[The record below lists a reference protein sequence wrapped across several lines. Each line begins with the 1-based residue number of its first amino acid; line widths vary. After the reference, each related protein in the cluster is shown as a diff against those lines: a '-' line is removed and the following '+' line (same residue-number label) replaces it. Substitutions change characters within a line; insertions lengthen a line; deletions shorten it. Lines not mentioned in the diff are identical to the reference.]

1 LVKIIIMAKI
11 KINNSITKI
20 KEKNKET
27 LLTQAKRLIKRVE
40 SSGLK
45 HSHIAEAILVQEET
59 FSRFMA
65 QKDGYITKRIVTALN
80 EYLNKKLSDKK

>member
-1 LVKIIIMAKI
+1 MAKV

-20 KEKNKET
+20 REKNKET
-27 LLTQAKRLIKRVE
+27 LITTAKKLIKRIE
-40 SSGLK
+40 ASGLK

-65 QKDGYITKRIVTALN
+65 LKEDYVTKRIVTALN
-80 EYLNKKLSDKK
+80 DYLNKKLSDKK